1 MSSRRCNSC
10 ASGYNWTIWTPT
22 CTVLTTV
29 DAPFRH
35 RQTTVLATVQPPSRP
50 TDLTTVFDR
59 RSVGLLWRSEIIG
72 TVGDRREVVTKLNLK
87 ISRLS
92 ILPCQNHAHAELSP
106 ACVICAFGGK
116 NYASGGTLHAK
127 YVRNR
132 RLHPICRAS
141 LKMAHYHWENSQI
154 ACQQ

>member
-1 MSSRRCNSC
+1 MHRVDHRRS
-10 ASGYNWTIWTPT
+10 
-22 CTVLTTV
+22 TVP
-29 DAPFRH
+29 A
-35 RQTTVLATVQPPSRP
+35 TVLATVRPPSRP

-59 RSVGLLWRSEIIG
+59 RSVGLLWRSEIMG
-72 TVGDRREVVTKLNLK
+72 TVGHRREVVAKLNLK

-92 ILPCQNHAHAELSP
+92 ILPCQNHDHADLSP

-116 NYASGGTLHAK
+116 NYASSGTLHAK

-132 RLHPICRAS
+132 RLPPICRAS